1 MFRISTNSGCI
12 IRLVTKCTC
21 ANTQGAELGGNKF
34 WLYSLVTKYTYAN
47 IQGGW
52 IWGTRHKLKSSD
64 SRPPWWLTGSVLVRK
79 GKAQKKKKNL
89 CVYICMGCSCE
100 DATWRGET
108 QRLLWSAPGQWD
120 GPSENYNDAL
130 AYEQAGS
137 RECRTKMLW
146 QSVAAAASS
155 LCIWTMGRGIH
166 KRDDV
171 LHSLFPTKENADAEW
186 IMRALGKELFIP
198 YAKEW

>member
-1 MFRISTNSGCI
+1 MQTY
-12 IRLVTKCTC
+12 K
-21 ANTQGAELGGNKF
+21 GAEFGAHDTSWNQATVARPGGLLAVS
-34 WLYSLVTKYTYAN
+34 WCE
-47 IQGGW
+47 
-52 IWGTRHKLKSSD
+52 
-64 SRPPWWLTGSVLVRK
+64 
-79 GKAQKKKKNL
+79 KAKHKKKKL